1 MSELWRQTVGIKGLN
16 RITVY
21 ERVPDGPIQV
31 LWYDKFG
38 MHRETLTNV
47 EGVPL
52 FDKPAATE
60 LAEDMAARQRE
71 KREAPLRAL
80 LNVPDRHTVGELF
93 ARIFRDQ
100 ADGWS
105 KKRKRDQRRYR
116 KFWETALGLNTEI
129 TTLLPADVANAVKA
143 ENKARVK
150 ANDPRPARR
159 PWELKTQNHY
169 LNAAVAA
176 WNYAAR
182 QLKWITPA
190 QNLEAVK
197 RHQVDEDNTEI
208 AYETAE
214 VHSLLPTLEEIDP
227 RAWVCGELAYIGGR
241 RITAIRTLP
250 STCYRTES
258 RIMPDAGA
266 VEFGVVTFPA
276 KTDKARK
283 KGEVYL
289 VGPPKRAIEALLATP
304 AVQTSGHLFPKGEL
318 GSIEP
323 PPLPITEKVLRR
335 WLRQA
340 EKECGVAQVEERSYH
355 AFKRAFATDAEGS
368 LEGASAQSG
377 TTRETLLKIYR
388 QPKPAEKAALALQLD
403 MLRRA

>member
-1 MSELWRQTVGIKGLN
+1 MSKLWRHTVGIKGLN

-21 ERVPDGPIQV
+21 ERVPDGPIQL
-31 LWYDKFG
+31 LWYDRYG
-38 MHRETLTNV
+38 QHRETLKNLV
-47 EGVPL
+47 GVPIY
-52 FDKPAATE
+52 DKAKAVK
-60 LAEDMAARQRE
+60 LAERMSAGQRE
-71 KREAPLRAL
+71 KQDAATGRDL
-80 LNVPDRHTVGELF
+80 LSLPAKHTVSELF
-93 ARIFRDQ
+93 ARILKDQ
-100 ADGWS
+100 GDGWS
-105 KKRKRDQRRYR
+105 VKYARDQRRFR
-116 KFWETALGLNTEI
+116 KFWHTALGRNTDITEI
-129 TTLLPADVANAVKA
+129 TPSTISNAVSKA
-143 ENKARVK
+143 VRDQEKDSDRQS
-150 ANDPRPARR
+150 
-159 PWELKTQNHY
+159 WSLKTQNHY
-169 LNAAVAA
+169 LNAAVTT
-176 WNYAAR
+176 WNYAER

-197 RHQVDEDNTEI
+197 RHQVDEDNSEI

-214 VHSLLPTLEEIDP
+214 VHMLLPTLEEIDL

-241 RITAIRTLP
+241 RITAIRTL
-250 STCYRTES
+250 SASCYRTES
-258 RIMPDAGA
+258 RIIPDAG
-266 VEFGVVTFPA
+266 VMEFGVVTFPA

-289 VGPPKRAIEALLATP
+289 VGPPKRAIEALLVTP
-304 AVQTSGHLFPKGEL
+304 AVQASGHLFPKGEL
-318 GSIEP
+318 DSMHP

-340 EKECGVAQVEERSYH
+340 EDECGVAQVRDRSYH

-403 MLRRA
+403 GLRRGA

>member
-1 MSELWRQTVGIKGLN
+1 MSKLWRCTVGIKGLN

-31 LWYDKFG
+31 LWYDRYG
-38 MHRETLTNV
+38 QHRETMKNMRD
-47 EGVPL
+47 VPVY
-52 FDKPAATE
+52 DKEKAVRI
-60 LAEDMAARQRE
+60 AEEMAAAQRE
-71 KREAPLRAL
+71 KREAPLRGL
-80 LNVPDRHTVGELF
+80 LNIPDTHTVGELF
-93 ARIFRDQ
+93 TRIFKDEG
-100 ADGWS
+100 AGWS
-105 KKRKRDQRRYR
+105 KKWKRDQRRYR
-116 KFWETALGLNTEI
+116 KFWETALGLNTDI
-129 TTLLPADVANAVKA
+129 TTVLPADVANAVKA
-143 ENKARVK
+143 ETQARIK
-150 ANDPRPARR
+150 ANDPRPAHR
-159 PWELKTQNHY
+159 PWEPKTQNHY

-176 WNYAAR
+176 WNYAER

-197 RHQVDEDNTEI
+197 RHQVDEDNWEI
-208 AYETAE
+208 AYESAE
-214 VHSLLPTLEEIDP
+214 VHSLLPTLEEIDL

-250 STCYRTES
+250 ASCYRTES
-258 RIMPDAGA
+258 RIMPDAG
-266 VEFGVVTFPA
+266 VTEFGVVTFPA

-289 VGPPKRAIEALLATP
+289 VGPPKRAIEALLATL
-304 AVQTSGHLFPKGEL
+304 AVQASGHLFPKGEL
-318 GSIEP
+318 DSLEP

-340 EKECGVAQVEERSYH
+340 EDECGVAQVEGRSYH

-403 MLRRA
+403 GLRRA